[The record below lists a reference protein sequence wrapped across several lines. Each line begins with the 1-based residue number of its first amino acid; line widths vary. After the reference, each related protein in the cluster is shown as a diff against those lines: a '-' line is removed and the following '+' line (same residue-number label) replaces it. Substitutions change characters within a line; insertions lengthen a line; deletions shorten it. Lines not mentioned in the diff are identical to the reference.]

1 MKLIHLFTAGAVAF
15 AAALCVAET
24 NPALDDLG
32 DVFQPAGAPAPVAA
46 PQAPAAPPPPE
57 TFLDGWTGSVEAGLN
72 GSTGNSEVLNARAAV
87 LGERKVELMI
97 TKASATYVRS
107 QEGGTTTKNR
117 FEATVR
123 NDWIF
128 EKGSPWRYFVT
139 GTYDYDDF
147 QDWQHRVTLGNGI
160 GYAFIEDDITTLV
173 GRAGIGVRR
182 EFGGADDDWTP
193 EGIFGADFSHKLTE
207 RQKITAS
214 IDYYPSLDDFMDDYR
229 IVTKAAW
236 EVLVDPEVKMSLKV
250 GAEHRYDNTPGAGTK
265 RNDLDYFALL
275 VWSF

>member
-1 MKLIHLFTAGAVAF
+1 MKFTHLFSAGAI
-15 AAALCVAET
+15 ALSAGLCLGANGPILE
-24 NPALDDLG
+24 DLG
-32 DVFQPAGAPAPVAA
+32 NVLQPAD
-46 PQAPAAPPPPE
+46 APAAPPPPQ

-87 LGERKVELMI
+87 TGERKTDLMI
-97 TKASATYVRS
+97 TKASATYVRA
-107 QEGGTTTKNR
+107 QESGTTTKNR
-117 FEATVR
+117 FELAAR

-128 EKGSPWRYFVT
+128 EKGSPWRYFIT

-147 QDWQHRVTLGNGI
+147 QDWQHRITLGNGI
-160 GYAFIEDDITTLV
+160 GYAFIDDDTTLLV

-182 EFGGADDDWTP
+182 EFGGSNDDWTP
-193 EGIFGADFSHKLTE
+193 EGIFGADLSHKLTE

-214 IDYYPSLDDFMDDYR
+214 IDYYPSLEDFMDDYR

-236 EVLVDPEVKMSLKV
+236 EVLVDPEIKMSLKV
-250 GAEHRYDNTPGAGTK
+250 GAEHRYDNTPGPNTK